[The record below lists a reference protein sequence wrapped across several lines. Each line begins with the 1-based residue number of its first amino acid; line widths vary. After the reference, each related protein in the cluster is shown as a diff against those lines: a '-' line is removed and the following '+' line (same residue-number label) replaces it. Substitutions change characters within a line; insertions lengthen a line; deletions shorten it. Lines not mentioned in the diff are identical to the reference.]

1 MPFWEIY
8 TPKDAFTDEDKETL
22 TQGITSIYYDL
33 VDLPKFYVV
42 VVFHEMPRN
51 SIYVG
56 GEAANNFIRIR
67 LDHIAR
73 KTVDYIEHHTN
84 KKTMVNGIALGSLTS
99 EQIRADFH
107 EKVEEVL
114 VPVRERARLRLG
126 DPRRRNSRGP
136 LACSGPDSATW
147 MVRVRR
153 ALAQGEPSRSLL
165 LSNRISKQVLATSPR
180 LGNH

>member
-1 MPFWEIY
+1 VVTHATPTKEKEGPGMPFWEIY
-8 TPKDAFTDEDKETL
+8 TPEDAFTDEDKEAL
-22 TQGITSIYYDL
+22 TKGITSIYYDL

-42 VVFHEMPRN
+42 VVFHEMPLN

-73 KTVDYIEHHTN
+73 KTVDYIAHHAN
-84 KKTMVNGIALGSLTS
+84 KNTMVNGIAVGSLTS

-114 VPVRERARLRLG
+114 VPFVKERGYDWEIHVDETPEDL
-126 DPRRRNSRGP
+126 
-136 LACSGPDSATW
+136 W
-147 MVRVRR
+147 RV
-153 ALAQGEPSRSLL
+153 QGLVPPPEWSEFEELWRKE
-165 LSNRISKQVLATSPR
+165 NRPVPYY
-180 LGNH
+180 

>member
-8 TPKDAFTDEDKETL
+8 TPKDAFTDEDKEAL

-67 LDHIAR
+67 VDHIAR
-73 KTVDYIEHHTN
+73 AMNEDMI
-84 KKTMVNGIALGSLTS
+84 VNGMPAGSFTS
-99 EQIRADFH
+99 EQIRAYFH
-107 EKVEEVL
+107 NLAEEMLAPFVKERGYDWEIHVDETPEDLWRVQGL
-114 VPVRERARLRLG
+114 VPPPGESDFERLWRK
-126 DPRRRNSRGP
+126 
-136 LACSGPDSATW
+136 
-147 MVRVRR
+147 
-153 ALAQGEPSRSLL
+153 E
-165 LSNRISKQVLATSPR
+165 NRPVPYY
-180 LGNH
+180 